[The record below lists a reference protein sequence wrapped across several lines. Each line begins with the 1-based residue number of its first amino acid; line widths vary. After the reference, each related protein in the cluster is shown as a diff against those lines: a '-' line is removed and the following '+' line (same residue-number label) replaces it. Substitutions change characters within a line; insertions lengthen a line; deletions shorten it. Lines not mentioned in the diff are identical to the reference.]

1 MTRPAEF
8 VRDEVLH
15 RAMETFWR
23 QGYKATSMKDLTRA
37 TGLQP
42 GSLYG
47 AFKSKRSLFLE
58 ALETYYQF
66 NMNGLEER
74 LSRTGSP
81 IDRIQGVFERIIEAS
96 TTDPDNKGCMMVN
109 TLLETPA
116 VDKEINH
123 RLREM
128 FKSVESRLKEVIIDA
143 QNSGHIDKTKDP
155 ELLAQAVLTGMHGMR
170 VLCRTQPHPDVLH
183 NCMNSL
189 LSVLS
194 DKPVMAT
201 SG

>member
-8 VRDEVLH
+8 DRDEVLH

-66 NMNGLEER
+66 NMKGLNER
-74 LSRTGSP
+74 LSGAGSP
-81 IDRIQGVFERIIEAS
+81 IDRIQGVFERIVEAS
-96 TTDPDNKGCMMVN
+96 TTDPDNKGCLMVN
-109 TLLETPA
+109 TLLEVSPN
-116 VDKEINH
+116 DEEINQ
-123 RLREM
+123 RLCEM
-128 FKSVESRLKEVIIDA
+128 FKSVESRLEKTIIDG
-143 QNSGHIDKTKDP
+143 QNSDHISRNKDP
-155 ELLAQAVLTGMHGMR
+155 ELLAKAALTGMHGMR
-170 VLCRTQPHPDVLH
+170 VLCKTQPHPDVLH
-183 NCMNSL
+183 KCVDNLM
-189 LSVLS
+189 SVL
-194 DKPVMAT
+194 DDRPAIAT
-201 SG
+201 SR